1 MSNDIKKTGDQLD
14 GSDAEPS
21 KSLRSLGQDSAQAAV
36 GADASAAQ
44 EIQTRQAI
52 EADSGSV
59 LTGDFVSVAESM
71 AGLSLQLAATGLDTG
86 RSALAGGLQSTQRS
100 TVSTSTANEQAAALT
115 SIDVLNRFKAAQD
128 NLAQAINLALAP
140 LEAQAKAMKELVDA
154 IDLTSGAMKK
164 LAAERQLDSA
174 AAQDWLKSNE
184 RVNDSL
190 ADTSAASDS
199 EKVKK
204 TFSTERAAKEVGQ
217 AVEAI
222 LIGSGKNASDY
233 LKELFQS
240 LVLEPT
246 INLGLDAVLDF
257 FGKEAKDLSAGIQT
271 IAFDGEKAAK
281 TIGQAI
287 EDFIKGGGKNAAGY
301 LKGLFKSLVLQPM
314 IDIGFN
320 AVLGLFAK
328 DGKISAEG
336 LSNSL
341 MDSFSNGFDLLSTGK
356 SIYEAISGGFASLSG
371 NVAEYV
377 QGAMNW
383 IKGSGGTTAQGPI
396 QIGGFAQGV
405 GTAAGIAAGVAGGV
419 YGGRMISGGYSAL
432 GGASGNSAVN
442 SGTALG
448 AVVGQIFPVIGPAV
462 GALVGGLL
470 GGAVNRLFGRKLKDS
485 GIGGEFTF
493 GEGFDGY
500 SYEYYKGGL
509 FRSNKTKYNDLDEE
523 TSSFLGSSFALVVG
537 SVANMAEQIGIE
549 AERINDFSFDFKLS
563 TKGMDEDAIQKA
575 MAEVFANASLSA
587 GDQLMAGNEEY
598 IRSSESSV
606 EALTRLSQ
614 ALTGVNGMLDTLGLS
629 LFATSVAGADM
640 ASQLVDLFGGIDTMT
655 SVAGSYMDRYYSEQ
669 ERADI
674 ALRQVTSAFKD
685 LELELPE
692 SKQALRAL
700 IEEQDLTTDKGREL
714 YATLMML
721 SGAFADTADSAQAQ
735 ASALKEVAQAQDE
748 TRQAQLEGWMRL
760 GGLSVDSMSQGFMQA
775 INDGEDPGAWLAEY
789 ISGGFQQAMQ
799 MQALNMVMQRIM
811 DEALAPAMEEIMT
824 DLFGERGD
832 QTATTAEDA
841 VLKVFDAMNSAF
853 ASITGESALNLVEA
867 LDGAGGDA
875 DMQATSDEGLRSL
888 SNGDYVG
895 GPFDT
900 ELAGTQEAIAIWL
913 KGVSDLSAE
922 AVAEMDLSAA
932 TEALSQMLYGLVDE
946 ETLSGLAEMLAGLPG
961 INPEDAEALAA
972 LTQEALGALLQG
984 VADGSM
990 GLFDASLFANAAFDG
1005 MAGNLVASSTV
1016 MLNAAAQASAVAANA
1031 SVSEANASIGR
1042 IQSAEVKAMSMLN
1055 AFMESPAYKEIFGE
1069 SKPTPKPAPVKPPSY
1084 SSGGGGSNLS
1094 SRVDSDA
1101 KSLVS
1106 AWESVYKAIYGS
1118 MNTLR
1123 DSILGTTQDE
1133 GNSFY
1138 EAQFALLTAQARA
1151 GDKEAADKLPDIVS
1165 KLQAYAQAN
1174 SASLF
1179 EQNASIAGYIQSLE
1193 ATQQYV
1199 AGFYSAAG
1207 GDKSKLQA
1215 LVSPAI
1221 YAPAS
1226 LQAASA
1232 ANTKSLSVAS
1242 SADVLTPMQGS
1253 NSNNALLSEMRAMR
1267 EELAAAKAELQAMRS
1282 NAEDTAAN
1290 TRNIHRTLDEVT
1302 GGGEAM
1308 LTKGVTA

>member
-1 MSNDIKKTGDQLD
+1 MSNDIKKTGGQLD
-14 GSDAEPS
+14 SSDTEPS
-21 KSLRSLGQDSAQAAV
+21 KSLRSLGQNSAQAAV
-36 GADASAAQ
+36 GADASAVQ
-44 EIQTRQAI
+44 EIQTRQTN
-52 EADSGSV
+52 EADAGSE
-59 LTGDFVSVAESM
+59 LASDWFSVAESM
-71 AGLSLQLAATGLDTG
+71 AGLTLQLATTGLDTG
-86 RSALAGGLQSTQRS
+86 RSALASGLQSTQRS
-100 TVSTSTANEQAAALT
+100 AARATTANGQAAALT

-128 NLAQAINLALAP
+128 NLAQAMNLALAP
-140 LEAQAKAMKELVDA
+140 LEAQAKAMKELIET
-154 IDLTSGAMKK
+154 IDLTSGALNK
-164 LAAERQLDSA
+164 LAAQRQLDSA

-184 RVNDSL
+184 RVNESL
-190 ADTSAASDS
+190 ADTRAESDS
-199 EKVKK
+199 DKVKK
-204 TFSTERAAKEVGQ
+204 TFSTQRAAKEVGQ

-257 FGKEAKDLSAGIQT
+257 FGKQAKDLSAGIQT

-328 DGKISAEG
+328 DGKISAES

-356 SIYEAISGGFASLSG
+356 SIYDAISGGFASLSG

-377 QGAMNW
+377 QGAINW
-383 IKGSGGTTAQGPI
+383 IKGSGGTAAQGPI

-419 YGGRMISGGYSAL
+419 YGGRMISGGYSAM
-432 GGASGNSAVN
+432 GGSSGNSAVN
-442 SGTALG
+442 IGTLIG
-448 AVVGQIFPVIGPAV
+448 TIWGPA
-462 GALVGGLL
+462 GSLIGGLL

-493 GEGFDGY
+493 GEGFDGF
-500 SYEYYKGGL
+500 SYENYKGGL
-509 FRSNKTKYNDLDEE
+509 FRSNKTKYNELDEE

-549 AERINDFSFDFKLS
+549 AERINNFSFDFNLS
-563 TKGMDEDAIQKA
+563 TKGMDEEAIQAA

-587 GDQLMAGNEEY
+587 GDQLMAGYEEY
-598 IRSSESSV
+598 IRSSENSV

-640 ASQLVDLFGGIDTMT
+640 ASQLVDLFGGFEAMT
-655 SVAGSYMDRYYSEQ
+655 SVAGSYMDRFYSEQ

-685 LELELPE
+685 LGFELPQ

-700 IEEQDLTTDKGREL
+700 IEEQDLTTEKGREL
-714 YATLMML
+714 YAALMML
-721 SGAFADTADSAQAQ
+721 SGAFADTVDAAQSQ
-735 ASALKEVAQAQDE
+735 AKALQEVAQAQDDA
-748 TRQAQLEGWMRL
+748 RQAQLEGWMRL

-775 INDGEDPGAWLAEY
+775 MNDGQDPGVWLAEY
-789 ISGGFQQAMQ
+789 INGGFQQAMQ

-811 DEALAPAMEEIMT
+811 DEALAPAMDEIMT

-832 QTATTAEDA
+832 QTATTAENA
-841 VLKVFDAMNSAF
+841 VLQVFDAMDTAF
-853 ASITGESALNLVEA
+853 ASITGESVLNLGEA
-867 LDGAGGDA
+867 PDGSGGGAG
-875 DMQATSDEGLRSL
+875 MQALADEGLRSL
-888 SNGDYVG
+888 GKGDFVG

-913 KGVSDLSAE
+913 KSVSDLSTE
-922 AVAEMDLSAA
+922 AVAEMDLSPA
-932 TEALSQMLYGLVDE
+932 TEALSQILYGLVDE
-946 ETLSGLAEMLAGLPG
+946 ETLAGLAEMLAGLPG
-961 INPEDAEALAA
+961 INPEEAEALAA
-972 LTQEALGALLQG
+972 LTQEALGALFQG

-990 GLFDASLFANAAFDG
+990 SLFDASLFANAAFDG

-1016 MLNAAAQASAVAANA
+1016 MLNASAQASAAAASA

-1042 IQSAEVKAMSMLN
+1042 IQSAEAQALSLLS
-1055 AFMESPAYKEIFGE
+1055 AFMDSPAYKEIFGE
-1069 SKPTPKPAPVKPPSY
+1069 SKPTPKPAPAPPPRN
-1084 SSGGGGSNLS
+1084 SGGGGSGSNIS
-1094 SRVDSDA
+1094 SQVDSNA

-1106 AWESVYKAIYGS
+1106 AWESVYKAIFGS
-1118 MNTLR
+1118 MNKLR

-1151 GDKEAADKLPDIVS
+1151 GDKDAADKLPDIVS
-1165 KLQAYAQAN
+1165 KLQAYALGN
-1174 SASLF
+1174 SSSLF
-1179 EQNASIAGYIQSLE
+1179 EQNARIAAYIQSLE

-1199 AGFYSAAG
+1199 ADLYSAAG

-1215 LVSPAI
+1215 QVSPAT

-1232 ANTKSLSVAS
+1232 ANTKTLSVAS

-1308 LTKGVTA
+1308 ITKGVTA